1 MSLPRSQIP
10 ARPHCTWPALHE
22 GSDLLCA
29 ARYCPPWQDQEDPD
43 DKSTFEIQSR
53 GFDTRSIRFVRP
65 LRQRDAMFAS
75 EWLPTSLG
83 WEC

>member
-29 ARYCPPWQDQEDPD
+29 ARCCPPWQDQEDPD
-43 DKSTFEIQSR
+43 DKSSFGIQSR
-53 GFDTRSIRFVRP
+53 GFDIRSIRFVHT
-65 LRQRDAMFAS
+65 LAGTHAMFAS
-75 EWLPTSLG
+75 ERLPAFLG
-83 WEC
+83 WE